1 MNRNSALTPCLLV
14 GGIIILI
21 CKQMQC
27 KISGNKLDG
36 RSLCEVEWGYQ
47 YEFKLI
53 TKIPYR

>member
-1 MNRNSALTPCLLV
+1 MNRNNAMAPGLLV

-36 RSLCEVEWGYQ
+36 RSLVWSWMG
-47 YEFKLI
+47 FSLWV
-53 TKIPYR
+53 